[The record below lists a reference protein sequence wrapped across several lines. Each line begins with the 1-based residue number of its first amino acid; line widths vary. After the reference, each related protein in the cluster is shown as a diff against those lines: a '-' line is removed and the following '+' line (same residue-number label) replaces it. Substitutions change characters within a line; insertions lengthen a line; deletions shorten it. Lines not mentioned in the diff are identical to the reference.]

1 MKNNNPIISIL
12 FLIIAIPIFSFF
24 IIGNMVDVFNN
35 TALKLKMDGYIP
47 IEATYV
53 RSDPENVKVIDS
65 DTSYFFTYDV
75 NGVNYTSYIKKDKCG
90 AKKAGDKC
98 TIYYNPSNPSKI
110 AHPNDIAGT
119 ISMFI
124 FYGIFFIL
132 ILVATILI
140 IRGLIKKKKYSY

>member
-12 FLIIAIPIFSFF
+12 FLIIVIPIFSFF

-35 TALKLKMDGYIP
+35 TALKLKMDGYIS

-53 RSDPENVKVIDS
+53 RSDPENVKVANS
-65 DTSYFFTYDV
+65 NTSYFFTYDV
-75 NGVNYTSYIKKDKCG
+75 NGVNYTSYIKKDNCG

-98 TIYYNPSNPSKI
+98 TIYYNPSNPSEI
-110 AHPNDIAGT
+110 AHPKDIAGT

-132 ILVATILI
+132 ILVATISI